1 MTKLKIHSLFRNDKD
16 KSKICPFCGINTAID
31 DIDILEFFHDN
42 CWIEFRKNDYPI
54 RFQIIYNNIKV
65 TILSIIYY
73 DRGIAIISNLSN
85 CN

>member
-1 MTKLKIHSLFRNDKD
+1 MTKFKIHSLFRNDKD

-73 DRGIAIISNLSN
+73 DRGIYIISKLSN

>member
-54 RFQIIYNNIKV
+54 RFQIIYNNIKNV
-65 TILSIIYY
+65 RFLPLVSFNSIY
-73 DRGIAIISNLSN
+73 SKMK
-85 CN
+85 C